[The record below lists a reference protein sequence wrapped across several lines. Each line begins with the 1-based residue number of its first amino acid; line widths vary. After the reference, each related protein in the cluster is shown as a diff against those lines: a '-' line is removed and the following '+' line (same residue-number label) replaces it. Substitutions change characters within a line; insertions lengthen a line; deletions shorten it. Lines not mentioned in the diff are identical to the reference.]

1 VSGIIRSRLAHLENL
16 FDSATARLPLQ
27 RSFANANRA
36 ARGEFLPPTKSGVSF
51 ADAANRASEP
61 PVPLAG
67 GCILIHHAPTAII
80 EDSSFLNCASSA
92 VGGSVAIIHSITVL
106 ISRSIFSD
114 SLVNVVNSSFLEQPV
129 DRTFLRERL
138 AGITGIQKLPGG
150 LGYGGAVFIVP
161 APPHPSLMSPSVSIS
176 IVTSTFVRCQVLAAS
191 DHFDFMSPSSI
202 SGNFSGMFLQGGAVA
217 VFPLLVNMSHDGPGY
232 LLAMKSSTF
241 TQCSVFCTSN
251 GVPGAGYDALIG
263 GAVSVFESPAIPDL
277 AGFAFPPSRV
287 ILQDV
292 AFSGIILTE
301 ELFKRCP
308 LSSDTPPSTLTYL
321 QVILSA
327 VYKKSLSLHL
337 FPFLRCMELADH
349 CLLLPRQTSL

>member
-1 VSGIIRSRLAHLENL
+1 L

-27 RSFANANRA
+27 RSFANGNRA
-36 ARGEFLPPTKSGVSF
+36 ARGEFLPPTQSGLSF
-51 ADAANRASEP
+51 ANAANRASEP

-92 VGGSVAIIHSITVL
+92 VGGSVAIIYSITVL

-114 SLVNVVNSSFLEQPV
+114 SLVNVVNASFLEQPV

-138 AGITGIQKLPGG
+138 AEITGVQKLPGG

-161 APPHPSLMSPSVSIS
+161 AMSPSVSIS
-176 IVTSTFVRCQVLAAS
+176 IATSTFVRCQVLAAS

-217 VFPLLVNMSHDGPGY
+217 VFPLLVNMSHDGAGY
-232 LLAMKSSTF
+232 LLAMTSSTF

-251 GVPGAGYDALIG
+251 GVPGANYDALIG

-277 AGFAFPPSRV
+277 AGFVFPPSRV

-292 AFSGIILTE
+292 AFSGINLTE
-301 ELFKRCP
+301 ELLKRFP
-308 LSSDTPPSTLTYL
+308 LSSD
-321 QVILSA
+321 
-327 VYKKSLSLHL
+327 SLS
-337 FPFLRCMELADH
+337 P
-349 CLLLPRQTSL
+349 PRLQICR